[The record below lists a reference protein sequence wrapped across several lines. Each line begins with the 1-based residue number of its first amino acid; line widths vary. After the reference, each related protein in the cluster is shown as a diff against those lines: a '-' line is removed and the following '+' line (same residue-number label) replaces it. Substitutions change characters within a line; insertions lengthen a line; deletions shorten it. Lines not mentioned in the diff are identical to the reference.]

1 MCPLGCNPPVNK
13 KHIRNMIIEEIK
25 KIKSGRR
32 DLRNFGITIGVAAA
46 VVGSLL
52 FWRGR
57 EHYFYFLSCA
67 LLFFGLGIF
76 FPLVLKPI
84 QKIWM
89 SLSVLMGWFMT
100 RVILTIVFC
109 LVVVPLGILIKI
121 LGKDLLNIKLDKSAD
136 SYWVNIESVCLDK
149 QNYENQ
155 F

>member
-1 MCPLGCNPPVNK
+1 M
-13 KHIRNMIIEEIK
+13 IEEIRN
-25 KIKSGRR
+25 IKSGKR
-32 DLRNFGITIGVAAA
+32 DLRNFGIVIGVAFA
-46 VVGSLL
+46 VIAGIL
-52 FWRGR
+52 FLYQKER
-57 EHYFYFLSCA
+57 YFYFLSCA

-84 QKIWM
+84 QKLWM

-121 LGKDLLNIKLDKSAD
+121 LGKDLLNIKLDKSVN

-149 QNYENQ
+149 QSYENQ